1 MTTTTT
7 TTTAAGC
14 AVTGVI
20 GEGDARARTVAA
32 RLLALA
38 GDADRRHCAPD
49 AETRTPPSRT
59 TVGPPWS
66 SGTQVVQGER
76 RHEPAE

>member
-7 TTTAAGC
+7 TVIPAAGG
-14 AVTGVI
+14 AVI

-76 RHEPAE
+76 HHEPTE